1 LNFFDDIMK
10 YGVIIRNVTDLRA
23 EPKFQSERKSQLLFD
38 EPILVDRN
46 QDGYLFIHQGDNYSG
61 WADER
66 AVNIL
71 SRENYEL
78 ICNRLNYQVMTATCP
93 ITPAEKGKRI
103 PPFLFYGTKLHL
115 VEKSGNKGIIITG
128 RNQRVQAAMRNLAP
142 VPDPDKAIIRP
153 AGIIKEARKFLGTPY
168 LWGGVTPFGF
178 DCSGLVQMVYR
189 ALGLNLP
196 RDSKDQRNRGTKI
209 DVGQIEMGDLLFFKG
224 HVAIAIDRY
233 KLIHS
238 SLGAG
243 GVAMNSLNPRDQD
256 YRKDLTEI
264 FIEARRVL
272 K

>member
-1 LNFFDDIMK
+1 MK

-23 EPKFQSERKSQLLFD
+23 EAKFQSERKSQLLFD
-38 EPILVDRN
+38 EPILIEKN
-46 QDGYLFIHQGDNYSG
+46 QDGYFFIHQVDGYSG

-71 SRENYEL
+71 SRENFEL
-78 ICNRLNYQVMTATCP
+78 ICNRLNYQVMAATCP

-103 PPFLFYGTKLHL
+103 PPFLFYGSKLHL

-128 RNQRVQAAMRNLAP
+128 RNQRVQVAMRNLAP
-142 VPDPDKAIIRP
+142 VPDPEKVIIRP
-153 AGIIKEARKFLGTPY
+153 TAIIKEARKFLGTPY

-178 DCSGLVQMVYR
+178 DCSGLVQMVYKT
-189 ALGLNLP
+189 LGLTLP
-196 RDSKDQRNRGTKI
+196 RDSKDQRNCGTKVDI
-209 DVGQIEMGDLLFFKG
+209 GQAKTGDLLLFKG

-243 GVAMNSLNPRDQD
+243 GVAINSLNPRDPD
-256 YRKDLTEI
+256 YRKDLIEI